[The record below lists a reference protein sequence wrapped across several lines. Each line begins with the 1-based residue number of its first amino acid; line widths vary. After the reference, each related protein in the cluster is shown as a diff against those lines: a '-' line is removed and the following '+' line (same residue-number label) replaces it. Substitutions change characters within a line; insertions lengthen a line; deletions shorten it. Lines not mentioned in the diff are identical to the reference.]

1 MKITAALLG
10 EHAVFYAQFTF
21 LEENFEAITEQALLA
36 AQAALLEAALA
47 SHANLEETLLFQ
59 ELEPLIGSGGPLA
72 MMRMEHDQIEEN
84 LARIPGSKTLGQVRQ
99 TLFQTIQI
107 ARNHFA
113 KEEQILY
120 PLAERSLGEDRLVEL
135 GEKWGAARR
144 VNLTSQRPF

>member
-1 MKITAALLG
+1 MKITTAFLG

-21 LEENFEAITEQALLA
+21 LEENFEALTERALLA

-47 SHANLEETLLFQ
+47 SHANLEEALLFQ

-72 MMRMEHDQIEEN
+72 MMRMEHDQIGEN
-84 LARIPGSKTLGQVRQ
+84 LASIPRLETFEQVRQ
-99 TLFQTIQI
+99 VLFQTIQI

-120 PLAERSLGEDRLVEL
+120 LLAERSLGEDRLVAL
-135 GEKWGAARR
+135 GKKWGAERG
-144 VNLTSQRPF
+144 VDLTSQRPF